1 MKQPSKSVFSLSGYD
16 KDKDLPEIL
25 SVTSG
30 KGGVGKTIISVNLA
44 ILLRQY
50 KKKILLVDADIHL
63 GNVDLVLGIRPKYT
77 IADVVVGDMDLRN
90 IIVKCPQGI
99 DVLPAASAIQDLF
112 EMERN
117 ILKKLCDSFSGFER
131 EYDVIVVDTGAG
143 ISKSVMSFVLGSD
156 KVIIMVTPD
165 PASITDAYGMIKVIK
180 QFHPF
185 VPILMIVNMV
195 DSQDD
200 GESLYKKL
208 ELMAHKFLNN
218 SIVYGGTILKDKLIS
233 DSIRRQRPLVLEHP
247 NSMPTNTLKIIIR
260 RLLQLPCKDNNKH
273 TGFFDSFMSHR
284 NIIIGD
290 SG

>member
-1 MKQPSKSVFSLSGYD
+1 MKQSSKSVFSLSGYD

-30 KGGVGKTIISVNLA
+30 KGGVGKTIISVNIA

-90 IIVKCPQGI
+90 IIVKSPQGI

-117 ILKKLCDSFSGFER
+117 VLKKLCDSFSDFER

-180 QFHPF
+180 MSHPF

-195 DSQDD
+195 DSQDE

-208 ELMAHKFLNN
+208 ELMAH
-218 SIVYGGTILKDKLIS
+218 
-233 DSIRRQRPLVLEHP
+233 
-247 NSMPTNTLKIIIR
+247 
-260 RLLQLPCKDNNKH
+260 
-273 TGFFDSFMSHR
+273 
-284 NIIIGD
+284 
-290 SG
+290 